1 MLRNFSWSHTL
12 GILGYNPSVL
22 SSDHCRKGGGTKYWL
37 WRFHSGTVK
46 LTEIRPCWW
55 SNLKSPQNFQLSIFR
70 LSTFL
75 FILFLPSFLFY
86 CDFFFFY
93 FNFLRAVPWKN
104 ILIISS
110 SSLFIVTLSLF
121 FTRSSLH
128 SFSFHPLIIL
138 VFIFLPHYFQPLPSP
153 PPSISFLNN
162 FLTLHGWWCDFSFT
176 NCIDNRL

>member
-12 GILGYNPSVL
+12 RILGYNPSVL
-22 SSDHCRKGGGTKYWL
+22 SSDHCRKGEGTKYWL

-55 SNLKSPQNFQLSIFR
+55 SNLKSPQNFQLSTFR

-121 FTRSSLH
+121 FHAVFPPLFLLSSAYNFGLYFPSSL
-128 SFSFHPLIIL
+128 FPT
-138 VFIFLPHYFQPLPSP
+138 PPLPSP
-153 PPSISFLNN
+153 QYILFK
-162 FLTLHGWWCDFSFT
+162 
-176 NCIDNRL
+176 